1 MNENGKAVQ
10 DVFIASVA
18 LLTVVGILMYIGVIG

>member
-1 MNENGKAVQ
+1 MDENTKAIQ
-10 DVFIASVA
+10 DVFIVSAA

>member
-10 DVFIASVA
+10 DVFMASAV
-18 LLTVVGILMYIGVIG
+18 LLIVVGILMYIGVIG